1 MHRLISIILLGILT
15 AGCAG
20 DDSSGQNVRSKD
32 PGDVLGRT
40 WQWESTVTPVE
51 TISAGAPERYTILL
65 AEEGSAQFQFDCN
78 RGGGDYQISE
88 GRLSF
93 GPMMS
98 TQMACPEDSQ
108 DILFMR
114 DLARVESFFLEG
126 GSLFLEIPYDSGT
139 MRFSPAP

>member
-1 MHRLISIILLGILT
+1 MHRMVSIILLGLLL

-20 DDSSGQNVRSKD
+20 DDPSGQDARSTN
-32 PGDVLGRT
+32 PGDVLERT

-51 TISAGAPERYTILL
+51 TITAAAPERYTILL
-65 AEEGSAQFQFDCN
+65 TEEGNARFQFDCN

-98 TQMACPEDSQ
+98 TQMACPGDTQ

-114 DLARVESFFLEG
+114 DLARIESFFLEG